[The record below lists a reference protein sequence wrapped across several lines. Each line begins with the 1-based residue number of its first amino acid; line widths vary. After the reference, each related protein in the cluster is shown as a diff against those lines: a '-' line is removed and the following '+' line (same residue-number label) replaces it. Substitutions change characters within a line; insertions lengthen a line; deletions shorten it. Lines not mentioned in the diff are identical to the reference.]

1 VEKKW
6 KEKRIQHV
14 FKREGRR
21 RGKEGGREGGREGR
35 TGKTY
40 LVWVQVSGLGLG
52 KRAAVFVSVY
62 VKEQIER
69 ERVRKR

>member
-1 VEKKW
+1 MYSN
-6 KEKRIQHV
+6 
-14 FKREGRR
+14 GRDGGEER
-21 RGKEGGREGGREGR
+21 REGGREGGREGR